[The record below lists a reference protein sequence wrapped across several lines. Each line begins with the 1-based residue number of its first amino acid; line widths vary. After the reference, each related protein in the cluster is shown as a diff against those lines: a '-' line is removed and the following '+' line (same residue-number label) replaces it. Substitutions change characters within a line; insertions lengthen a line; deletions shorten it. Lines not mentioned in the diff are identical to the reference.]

1 MAFIPL
7 YDTNPLR
14 FIRWPYV
21 NWGLIALNILI
32 FVVVQD
38 AGLNEDVNR
47 AAVTSFGL
55 IPATLNNLAF
65 RPEEYAVVPDSA
77 TLLTYAFFHG
87 DFWHIAGNMLFLFVF
102 GDNVEDSLGHIR
114 YLIFYCLS
122 AVGAGLAFYF
132 SVPSSEGPL
141 IGASGAIAG
150 VVAAYLILHPHA
162 KIWVLILARSPL
174 RSSALWI
181 LGFWVLFQF
190 WGIISAGPDEEI
202 AYWAHIGGFVSG
214 AVLVLFLRRPG
225 VKLFDRGT
233 AAG

>member
-21 NWGLIALNILI
+21 NWGLIAFNILI

-38 AGLNEDVNR
+38 AGLNETVNR

-65 RPEEYAVVPDSA
+65 RPEEYAIIPDSL

-114 YLIFYCLS
+114 YLIFYCLA
-122 AVGAGLAFYF
+122 AVGAGLAFYL

-162 KIWVLILARSPL
+162 KIWVLILARIPL
-174 RSSALWI
+174 RISALWI
-181 LGFWVLFQF
+181 LGFWVLFQV

-202 AYWAHIGGFVSG
+202 AYWAHIGGFLSG
-214 AVLVLFLRRPG
+214 AILVLFLRRPG

>member
-21 NWGLIALNILI
+21 NWGLIAIMVLI
-32 FVVVQD
+32 FVFVQG
-38 AGLNEDVNR
+38 AGFSEESSR
-47 AAVTSFGL
+47 AAFYGLGL
-55 IPATLNNLAF
+55 IPVTLTDPTVT
-65 RPEEYAVVPDSA
+65 RDIYAIVPDWL
-77 TLLTYAFFHG
+77 TLLTYAFIHG
-87 DFWHIAGNMLFLFVF
+87 DFWHLLGNMLFLFVF

-114 YLIFYCLS
+114 YLLFFCLC
-122 AVGAGLAFYF
+122 AVGAGLAFYL
-132 SVPSSEGPL
+132 SVPGSESPL

-162 KIWVLILARSPL
+162 KIWVLILARIPL
-174 RSSALWI
+174 RISALWV
-181 LGFWVLFQF
+181 LGFWLLFQLY
-190 WGIISAGPDEEI
+190 GLLTAGEGDDI

-214 AVLVLFLRRPG
+214 AVLVLFLRRSG
-225 VKLFDRGT
+225 VKLFDRGA